1 MKNIYWILILISFQ
15 SFSQNQQ
22 WYDFELDSLVRFK
35 LPAENASL
43 FDSIQNNIKMYELT
57 AEKNGIVYG
66 GNKIYVRDEGLPN
79 SIDDLKSLYD
89 ETIPSDTKSF
99 LNTIVNK
106 QEVVKNGFIG
116 QKVTLTDSIGNRVY
130 ESEIYLLNNH
140 LFLFNCISKDN
151 SDIIDSD
158 YFFEQISLPK
168 NSEIKQLTGKS
179 NFMRFISIFKTEI
192 MILIGFIALVI
203 GIIVVKKNYLQ
214 QRV

>member
-1 MKNIYWILILISFQ
+1 
-15 SFSQNQQ
+15 
-22 WYDFELDSLVRFK
+22 
-35 LPAENASL
+35 
-43 FDSIQNNIKMYELT
+43 MYELT